1 MTIRNNKLAAIA
13 AILTTALTLASCEL
27 ETSDNGKFD
36 GFWHLERV
44 DTLATGGS
52 LNLQQKRIFW
62 GVQAKLISARDIDKD
77 QNHGYY
83 LRFRQTA
90 DSIITHTP
98 YKDNWHQDKGD
109 NGGDHPIDDPK
120 LLAPYGINNLEEEFV
135 KEKLDGGQMILRSK
149 TLRLKFKRF

>member
-77 QNHGYY
+77 QKPRLLSPLPTDCGQH
-83 LRFRQTA
+83 
-90 DSIITHTP
+90 H
-98 YKDNWHQDKGD
+98 
-109 NGGDHPIDDPK
+109 HPHA
-120 LLAPYGINNLEEEFV
+120 L
-135 KEKLDGGQMILRSK
+135 
-149 TLRLKFKRF
+149 

>member
-62 GVQAKLISARDIDKD
+62 GVQAKLISARDIDKLQKPQLQKD
-77 QNHGYY
+77 E
-83 LRFRQTA
+83 L
-90 DSIITHTP
+90 SSTP
-98 YKDNWHQDKGD
+98 
-109 NGGDHPIDDPK
+109 
-120 LLAPYGINNLEEEFV
+120 
-135 KEKLDGGQMILRSK
+135 
-149 TLRLKFKRF
+149 

>member
-62 GVQAKLISARDIDKD
+62 GSAGEAHQRTRHRQGPEPRLLSPLPTD
-77 QNHGYY
+77 HG
-83 LRFRQTA
+83 Q
-90 DSIITHTP
+90 H
-98 YKDNWHQDKGD
+98 H
-109 NGGDHPIDDPK
+109 HPHA
-120 LLAPYGINNLEEEFV
+120 L
-135 KEKLDGGQMILRSK
+135 
-149 TLRLKFKRF
+149 